1 MYIHTHV
8 HTQIY
13 ILLVTGVLFIRF
25 ICRVKYSLYC
35 GGLPVYSLVYI
46 KYIGLSGYK
55 PGAYS
60 SSSLFCLF
68 CLFPAAGPDVNQ
80 TFIQC
85 LFTSAVTESGTP
97 SFGNIYL
104 FPPNLDSS
112 VVWLFRLNEY
122 IILIDGVYVCVCK
135 CVCVSVCV

>member
-112 VVWLFRLNEY
+112 VVWLFILNEY